1 MTEKTIVALF
11 DRFEDAKAALGDI
24 VQAGAEREKI
34 SLLANHAGAGP
45 ALTLNPSYAR
55 EDLNVDT
62 DGQSG
67 VVTGAEVGIGLG
79 GILGLMA
86 TIGTVAIPG
95 IGPLIAIGAWAT
107 IAAAAAAGGIVGG
120 IVGAFTDRGVT
131 DADAHLYAE
140 GLKRGGTLVTVVA
153 PDDLVGP
160 ITQVF
165 KNHRAV
171 DIEKR
176 SKAWTAEGWV
186 SFDPEGH
193 PLSQTEID
201 AARTSCNGHEA
212 DHHNAIR
219 HYFHPAGLKGE
230 SGGGATNVGTHYA
243 EDALKNR
250 ARPRPL

>member
-1 MTEKTIVALF
+1 MTEKTIVALY
-11 DRFEDAKAALGDI
+11 DRFEDAKAALADI
-24 VQAGAEREKI
+24 VQAGADREKV
-34 SLLANHAGAGP
+34 SLLANRVGTGTALAINP
-45 ALTLNPSYAR
+45 AFAR
-55 EDLNVDT
+55 EDVTVDT
-62 DGQSG
+62 DAQSG

-79 GILGLMA
+79 GILGLLA

-120 IVGAFTDRGVT
+120 IIGAFTDRGVT
-131 DADAHLYAE
+131 DEDAHLYAE

-153 PDDLVGP
+153 PGDLIERV
-160 ITQVF
+160 TQIF
-165 KNHRAV
+165 KDHHAV

-176 SKAWTAEGWV
+176 GKAWTAEGWV
-186 SFDPEGH
+186 SFDPAGH
-193 PLSQTEID
+193 PLSHEEID
-201 AARTSCNGHEA
+201 AARSSCAGHEA

-243 EDALKNR
+243 EDAIKN
-250 ARPRPL
+250 